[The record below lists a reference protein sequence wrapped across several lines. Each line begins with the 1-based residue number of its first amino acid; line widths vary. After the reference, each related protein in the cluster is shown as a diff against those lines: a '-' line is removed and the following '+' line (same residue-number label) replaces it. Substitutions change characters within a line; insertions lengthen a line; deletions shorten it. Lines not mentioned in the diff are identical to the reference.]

1 MSATT
6 LALPSDEAQ
15 RLIQAERTHQAFSLA
30 LYGHP
35 SGVLAAGVLALG
47 LWMGGGPALGLGLWL
62 LAKLAVLAAEA
73 VVARAYFKADEAAR
87 RAPAW
92 EHRLGL
98 TSVLLGGLWGLLPLL
113 MMPSDARF
121 EMLVVVTLIGI
132 GTASLGSLA
141 TSPRMYYT
149 YVTPALLGLVAAC
162 LVRGGT
168 ANLTMATL
176 VLVCLGFLAMAQR
189 ALAAQFAERVLT
201 RLRLQQADSAL
212 QKSLTEF
219 ELLFDLASVGIAEV
233 RQRTIVRANVQLET
247 LLGYAHGTMLGQ
259 PISILYASEATHET
273 FNEIRDPLV
282 RGLTVE
288 RDMQIKRR
296 DGSLLWVAL
305 ASRAID
311 PNDAPSGVIVV
322 FTDITD
328 RRERESA
335 MHRLAHED
343 ALTGLPNRRLLEDRL
358 RQALIRARRRGG
370 CVALLLLDL
379 DGFKRINDN
388 HGHEAGDQLLAEV
401 GQRLLGCVRGSDTV
415 SRIGG
420 DEFVV
425 LLDDPIQPDDAGRI
439 AQKLVAATSEPF
451 AFGAHVLRVG
461 ASVGVSVAP
470 YDSLDA
476 EVLLRCADEA
486 MYRAKQS
493 GRGAWRHY
501 ADGSPAG

>member
-1 MSATT
+1 
-6 LALPSDEAQ
+6 
-15 RLIQAERTHQAFSLA
+15 
-30 LYGHP
+30 
-35 SGVLAAGVLALG
+35 
-47 LWMGGGPALGLGLWL
+47 
-62 LAKLAVLAAEA
+62 
-73 VVARAYFKADEAAR
+73 
-87 RAPAW
+87 
-92 EHRLGL
+92 
-98 TSVLLGGLWGLLPLL
+98 
-113 MMPSDARF
+113 
-121 EMLVVVTLIGI
+121 
-132 GTASLGSLA
+132 
-141 TSPRMYYT
+141 
-149 YVTPALLGLVAAC
+149 
-162 LVRGGT
+162 
-168 ANLTMATL
+168 
-176 VLVCLGFLAMAQR
+176 
-189 ALAAQFAERVLT
+189 
-201 RLRLQQADSAL
+201 
-212 QKSLTEF
+212 
-219 ELLFDLASVGIAEV
+219 
-233 RQRTIVRANVQLET
+233 
-247 LLGYAHGTMLGQ
+247 
-259 PISILYASEATHET
+259 
-273 FNEIRDPLV
+273 V